1 MKRSAVVLCT
11 VLGLLAQP
19 AEGLDEARGKAGV
32 DRARAAHG
40 VTGRGVIVA
49 IFDRGLDHTHPALRD
64 ENGGS
69 RILAMLDLTNDE
81 GAQAEGNPY
90 GVGTILRKPR
100 IDLAIAGG
108 TQLGTQD
115 REGRGTASFGL
126 AAGSGQGSKDR
137 RLRGVAPN
145 AKLLFVKLKLDPDPW
160 QRTRLREVRP
170 SEDEADAED
179 VWFDLRRL
187 RAGMTFCVAEAKAVG
202 LPLVMLMNFGQL
214 GGPTDGS
221 SKLCRE
227 IDAFVGPGTQG
238 VAFVTGSSD
247 KGDRSNRAAGRV
259 SQGGSITLQVQKE
272 SQGEVHVDIWYPG
285 SDRFDVQLRTPLA
298 SAGPFEAPKTGKSE
312 QGKDFQYYHLASS
325 RNQVLTLGGKRQ
337 IRVDLIGGPG
347 RYDVTLVGKTVR
359 DGRFSATIGPNP
371 ENPMHEPF
379 NQFLNHRAPGSLWD
393 GASAKHA
400 IVVGCA
406 VLRDTWR
413 NIQKRSLGQMGE
425 GKPGELWR
433 GSGTGPTADGRIG
446 VTLAVEA
453 DRVATTYARGSD
465 WAGNRKH
472 VIADEGGLYGLAG
485 GTTAAAAMVAGV
497 VALMLELDPTL
508 SGAEAKAILAKTA
521 RTDDHTDTVPNPR
534 FGHGKLDA
542 AAALDAVAARKKGK

>member
-1 MKRSAVVLCT
+1 MNRRVTLLC
-11 VLGLLAQP
+11 VALCLLAQS
-19 AEGLDEARGKAGV
+19 AEGLDEAREKAGV
-32 DRARAAHG
+32 DKARAAHG

-49 IFDRGLDHTHPALRD
+49 IFDRGLDHTHPALR
-64 ENGGS
+64 EASGGT
-69 RILAMLDLTNDE
+69 RILAMLDLTNDK
-81 GAQAEGNPY
+81 GAEAEGNTY
-90 GVGTILRKPR
+90 GFGTIHRKAQ
-100 IDLAIAGG
+100 IDLAIAGR
-108 TQLGTQD
+108 TKLGTED

-126 AAGSGQGSKDR
+126 AAGGGAGSKDG

-160 QRTRLREVRP
+160 QRTRLREERP
-170 SEDEADAED
+170 IEDDEDAKD
-179 VWFDLRRL
+179 AWFDLRRL
-187 RAGMTFCVAEAKAVG
+187 RAGMKFCVDEAKAVG
-202 LPLVMLMNFGQL
+202 LPLVMLMNFGQV

-227 IDAFVGPGTQG
+227 IDALVGPDTKGI
-238 VAFVTGSSD
+238 AFVTGSSD
-247 KGDRSNRAAGRV
+247 KGDRKNRAVGRV
-259 SQGGSITLQVQKE
+259 GQGGSLTLQVEKE
-272 SQGEVHVDIWYPG
+272 SEGEIQVDIWYPG

-298 SAGPFEAPKTGKSE
+298 SAGPFKAPKTGKSE

-347 RYDVTLVGKTVR
+347 RYDITLLGKVVR

-371 ENPMHEPF
+371 ENPMDEPF
-379 NQFLNHRAPGSLWD
+379 NKFLNHNAPGSLWD

-425 GKPGELWR
+425 GKPGELWL
-433 GSGTGPTADGRIG
+433 GSGTGPTADGRPG
-446 VTLAVEA
+446 VTLTVEA
-453 DRVATTYARGSD
+453 DRVATTYARAGD
-465 WAGNRKH
+465 WAESGRH
-472 VIADEGGLYGLAG
+472 VISDEGGMYGLSS
-485 GTTAAAAMVAGV
+485 GTTASAAMVAGV
-497 VALMLELDPTL
+497 VALMFELDPTL

-521 RTDDHTDTVPNPR
+521 RKDEHTGTVPNPR